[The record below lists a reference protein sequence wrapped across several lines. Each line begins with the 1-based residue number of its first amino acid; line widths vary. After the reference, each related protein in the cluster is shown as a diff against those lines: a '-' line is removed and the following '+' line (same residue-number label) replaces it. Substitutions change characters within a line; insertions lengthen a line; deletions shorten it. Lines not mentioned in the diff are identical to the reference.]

1 MAVLVLSGDLRL
13 QDAPA
18 LMRDLGTGLTASDVD
33 VDTGA
38 LASADAAIA
47 LVLLSAFR
55 TARVCGR
62 KLTLGMPPQGAI
74 EQVFGRLGLL
84 VAGSGPLVLSPGAI
98 TGLTEADLTEADLT
112 EAGLTEGRA

>member
-1 MAVLVLSGDLRL
+1 MAVLVLSGELRL

-18 LMRDLGTGLTASDVD
+18 LMRDLGTGLAVSDVE

-38 LASADAAIA
+38 LGSADAAIA

-62 KLTLGMPPQGAI
+62 KLTLGMPPGGAVA
-74 EQVFGRLGLL
+74 QVFGRLGLL
-84 VAGSGPLVLSPGAI
+84 VAGSGPLVWSPGAI
-98 TGLTEADLTEADLT
+98 TGLAEAGLR

>member
-1 MAVLVLSGDLRL
+1 MAVLMLSGDLRL

-18 LMRDLGTGLTASDVD
+18 LMRDLGTGLTASDVE

-38 LASADAAIA
+38 LASADAAIV

-55 TARVCGR
+55 TARLCGR
-62 KLTLGMPPQGAI
+62 KLTLGMPPEGAI
-74 EQVFGRLGLL
+74 AQVFGRLGLL

-98 TGLTEADLTEADLT
+98 TGLTKADLTQ
-112 EAGLTEGRA
+112 AGLTQGWA

>member
-1 MAVLVLSGDLRL
+1 MAVFVLSGDLRL
-13 QDAPA
+13 RDAPA

-33 VDTGA
+33 VDTAA
-38 LASADAAIA
+38 LGSADAAIV

-55 TARVCGR
+55 TARACGR
-62 KLTLGMPPQGAI
+62 KLTLGMPPKGAI

-98 TGLTEADLTEADLT
+98 TGLTEAGLM